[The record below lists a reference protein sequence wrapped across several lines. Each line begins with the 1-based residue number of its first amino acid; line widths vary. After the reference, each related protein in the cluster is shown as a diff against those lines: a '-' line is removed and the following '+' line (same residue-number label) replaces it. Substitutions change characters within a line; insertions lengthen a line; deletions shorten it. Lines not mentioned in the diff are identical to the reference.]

1 MYFLNIFKELK
12 YFIFENYYRRTEFTC
27 NKINK
32 KYPILIMP
40 KNTVNLFRRAKIQ
53 NWLIDQKYLCNNQTL

>member
-40 KNTVNLFRRAKIQ
+40 KNTVNLF
-53 NWLIDQKYLCNNQTL
+53 